1 MNTKSFN
8 LMEKL
13 YQKLLS
19 KETKERSEQA
29 ILWIALSSFIV
40 HLSIIGLIHLNIIY
54 INEPSNLLKNPIAA
68 IYTPFSFILV
78 YEVYLLIYY
87 LPKSTSTYIS
97 KQYEII
103 ALIIIRRLFKDLSDL
118 SLTSNW
124 FNSNS
129 DLQFTYD
136 LVTSVLLFYLIY
148 LFHIQRNKIYRT
160 IENKKITDSSLSKFI
175 KAKKWIA
182 TTLVPILLIIAIY
195 SFFTWFTSI
204 LEPTGISHVSF
215 KNINNIFFEQF
226 FNILIIADVILL
238 LFSFFHTDEFH
249 KVIRNSG
256 FVISTILIRI
266 SFSVSGI
273 INNGLIISAILFGLL
288 MLFIHNKFEKKIV
301 WRYWRSQSCGRL
313 KNEIAAI
320 TSTRPLIGLIHFGNG
335 PLVNSQ
341 ISSRPTLVS
350 ALLMKNGGN
359 SFQNSNNL
367 ASIAALLASSSAGLS
382 LSALVPIKAIGMLC
396 SPHSL
401 MKSRSICWGLMRK
414 SIKTNKQYKFTR
426 SCK

>member
-1 MNTKSFN
+1 MDLSK
-8 LMEKL
+8 LLEKL

-19 KETKERSEQA
+19 KKTKERSERV
-29 ILWIALSSFIV
+29 ILWIALVSFII
-40 HLSIIGLIHLNIIY
+40 HLLMIGLIHFNIITIY
-54 INEPSNLLKNPIAA
+54 EPSNLLKNPIAA

-124 FNSNS
+124 FSIKN

-136 LVTSVLLFYLIY
+136 LLASVFLFYLIY
-148 LFHIQRNKIYRT
+148 LFRVQRTKVYRT
-160 IENKKITDSSLSKFI
+160 IENSKNHSSSISKFI
-175 KAKKWIA
+175 IAKKWIA
-182 TTLVPILLIIAIY
+182 TALVPILLIIAVY
-195 SFFTWFTSI
+195 SFLNWSI
-204 LEPTGISHVSF
+204 GIFQPLETNAISF

-256 FVISTILIRI
+256 FIISTILIRI

-273 INNGLIISAILFGLL
+273 INNLLIVSAILFGLSI
-288 MLFIHNKFEKKIV
+288 LFIHNKFEKK
-301 WRYWRSQSCGRL
+301 L
-313 KNEIAAI
+313 AEEIQENI
-320 TSTRPLIGLIHFGNG
+320 EIED
-335 PLVNSQ
+335 
-341 ISSRPTLVS
+341 
-350 ALLMKNGGN
+350 
-359 SFQNSNNL
+359 
-367 ASIAALLASSSAGLS
+367 
-382 LSALVPIKAIGMLC
+382 
-396 SPHSL
+396 
-401 MKSRSICWGLMRK
+401 
-414 SIKTNKQYKFTR
+414 
-426 SCK
+426 